1 MILSRN
7 YYEEDER
14 LFSTGNDELDDI
26 LEEVYYSGIE
36 DGYDYAQKEFAELK
50 DVGYDQLKL
59 KQIKDRQKKAAEK
72 KAERAAKKASREKN
86 RFRASGQP
94 IGSRSEAAVRRN
106 SPRYWDSLVGYTAKD
121 AGPRAGYL
129 EAEELAKGASR
140 KFNKWVSYPGLHSNI
155 SRKGKLDYSFIS
167 DGKEVYIKTPQDFY
181 QHEIKPT
188 QSDYIKKLKR
198 HDKIRKVKR
207 GIKKVVKK

>member
-1 MILSRN
+1 MI
-7 YYEEDER
+7 
-14 LFSTGNDELDDI
+14 I
-26 LEEVYYSGIE
+26 LRQSL
-36 DGYDYAQKEFAELK
+36 FAELK

-72 KAERAAKKASREKN
+72 KAERAAKKASRERN

-106 SPRYWDSLVGYTAKD
+106 SPTYWDTLIGYTAKD
-121 AGPRAGYL
+121 AGKHGYL
-129 EAEELAKGASR
+129 DAEELAKGASR
-140 KFNKWVSYPGLHSNI
+140 KYNKWVSYPGLHSNI
-155 SRKGKLDYSFIS
+155 TKKGNLDYSFIS

-198 HDKIRKVKR
+198 HNKIRKVKR
-207 GIKKVVKK
+207 AIKGVAKKRV